1 MVQPEIE
8 GMEVLSPIGEGACG
22 SIFIARDIEGSE
34 PTLPD
39 TKWYAVRVFNAI
51 AINRPLIENMV
62 RRLSSGSYP
71 KSVVPIVW
79 KGSKQGSSC
88 MIMPMLADVDE
99 DKLTIAIRSLQDRLD
114 LYPET
119 DAWPVVEQ
127 LARAL
132 GEMHQRKI
140 AHGNLK
146 PGNIF
151 FNEDDS
157 LCLTDFAMGQ
167 MPGVSMLPFTD
178 ALLYAPPEQLREPD
192 GYLEGKGYAW
202 DNYAFAVIAFRLLTG
217 KFPRCEATFH
227 QIAPKPGEGHV
238 TGIEADLIK
247 MAERLEHREL
257 EGWSSEASDALERKR
272 RGIIHKCLSL
282 NPEGRYSDMN
292 EVLRAWDDIDAD
304 ARAANEKAGL
314 LKRARISKLA
324 MVGSIALAAACVF
337 VCILLSGF
345 LAHQK
350 YKRSSDLKEYN
361 KKIALLEQETKG
373 AQVNASLAIKA
384 KQDTETSRRALQ
396 HQAATS
402 KASLRNQLNAL
413 SITNDHLV
421 EWLMRTTNQDFPEL
435 SATDPASEII
445 TEELRG
451 LLKLLEGDQEAAP
464 VRVAA
469 LIQLAELEIHRNKT
483 SAADALV
490 DQAESEA
497 ALLTEQTADF
507 APRLARARLVCL
519 LQAFDNKDSELA
531 ERILPKARKNIDA
544 ISGGDANEVRRI
556 NAVMQIID
564 GSVIEETNP
573 EMALKHFQLALKD
586 LEGIHQALPEHI
598 PIRSRISHYA
608 LKSASIAESL
618 ELFDD
623 ATKLRGKAADHL
635 RSILKKN
642 PELTLAKI
650 DLAKI
655 QLLSAESA
663 MQAGDQT
670 QGSAQLKL
678 AEGLLS
684 ELSAEDTSPN
694 GASMQKATAMGLRS
708 VLLRDLGKRTDAA
721 KLLDQAMGIV
731 GKIVKIHPEA
741 REPLYRLAVF
751 HWQRASLYGDARDTK
766 NELAQG
772 KLAAEFMQR
781 LLKKGAQQKEIELR
795 RSLAYLYGD
804 LGYTAQNKGLKSDAI
819 AMYKN
824 ATTMWQSLINVH
836 GKNLEYMDGLKWSKS
851 RYRGLGGK

>member
-1 MVQPEIE
+1 MVQPEME

-22 SIFIARDIEGSE
+22 SIFIARDLEGSE

-62 RRLSSGSYP
+62 RRLQNGSYP

-79 KGSKQGSSC
+79 KDSKQGSSC

-114 LYPET
+114 NYPEA
-119 DAWPVVEQ
+119 DAWPVVEK

-151 FNEDDS
+151 FNQDDS

-227 QIAPKPGEGHV
+227 QVAPEPGERHV

-257 EGWSSEASDALERKR
+257 EGWSGEASDAMERKR
-272 RGIIHKCLSL
+272 RAIIHKCLSL
-282 NPEGRYSDMN
+282 DPEQRYSDMN

-304 ARAANEKAGL
+304 ARAADEKAGL
-314 LKRARISKLA
+314 LKRAKISKLA
-324 MVGSIALAAACVF
+324 MVGSLALAGACVF

-350 YKRSSDLKEYN
+350 YKRSADLKEYN
-361 KKIALLEQETKG
+361 ETIALLEQETKG
-373 AQVNASLAIKA
+373 AKVNASLAIKA
-384 KQDTETSRRALQ
+384 KRDTETSRQAIQ
-396 HQAATS
+396 QQAATS
-402 KASLRNQLNAL
+402 KASLLNQLNAL
-413 SITNDHLV
+413 SATNDHLV
-421 EWLMRTTNQDFPEL
+421 EWLMRTTNKDFPEL
-435 SATDPASEII
+435 STAEPASEII
-445 TEELRG
+445 ADELRE
-451 LLKLLEGDQEAAP
+451 LLKVLEGDQEASLI
-464 VRVAA
+464 RTAA
-469 LIQLAELEIHRNKT
+469 LIQLAELEIHRNQT
-483 SAADALV
+483 SDANAWIDKAEAQAA
-490 DQAESEA
+490 E
-497 ALLTEQTADF
+497 LTEQKAEF
-507 APRLARARLVCL
+507 AARLARARLICL
-519 LQAFDNKDSELA
+519 LQAFDNGDSKLA
-531 ERILPKARKNIDA
+531 ELILPKARKNIDD

-564 GSVIEETNP
+564 GYVIEKTKP

-586 LEGIHQALPEHI
+586 LDGIHQALPEHI
-598 PIRSRISHYA
+598 AIRSRISHYA
-608 LKSASIAESL
+608 LKSATIAESM

-642 PELTLAKI
+642 PKLTLAKV

-655 QLLSAESA
+655 EILSAEA
-663 MQAGDQT
+663 EMQAGNDT
-670 QGSAQLKL
+670 QGTAKLKL
-678 AEGLLS
+678 AESLLS
-684 ELSAEDTSPN
+684 GLSTEDTNPH
-694 GASMQKATAMGLRS
+694 GASMQKAIAMSLRS
-708 VLLRDLGKRTDAA
+708 VLLRDLGKRTEAA
-721 KLLDQAMGIV
+721 KLLEQAISIV
-731 GKIVKIHPEA
+731 SKIVETHPEA

-751 HWQRASLYGDARDTK
+751 HWQRAGLYGDARDTK
-766 NELAQG
+766 SELAQG
-772 KLAAEFMQR
+772 KQAAELMQR
-781 LLKKGAQQKEIELR
+781 LLKKGAQQKEVGLR

-804 LGYTAQNKGLKSDAI
+804 LGYTAQNKGLKSDAV
-819 AMYKN
+819 AFYKN
-824 ATTMWQSLINVH
+824 ATTMWQSLIDVH

-851 RYRGLGGK
+851 RYRGLGGR

>member
-8 GMEVLSPIGEGACG
+8 GMEVLSPVGEGACG
-22 SIFIARDIEGSE
+22 SIFIARDIEGGE
-34 PTLPD
+34 QTLPD

-62 RRLSSGSYP
+62 RRLQSGSYP

-79 KGSKQGSSC
+79 KDSKQGSSC

-114 LYPET
+114 SYPET
-119 DAWPVVEQ
+119 DAWPVVEK

-227 QIAPKPGEGHV
+227 QVAPKPGDGHV

-257 EGWSSEASDALERKR
+257 EGWSGEASDDLERKR

-282 NPEGRYSDMN
+282 DPEQRYSDMN

-314 LKRARISKLA
+314 LKRARMSKLA
-324 MVGSIALAAACVF
+324 MLGSLVLAAACLF
-337 VCILLSGF
+337 VCVLLSGF

-350 YKRSSDLKEYN
+350 YKRSADLKDYN
-361 KKIALLEQETKG
+361 QKIALLEQETKG
-373 AQVNASLAIKA
+373 AKANASLAIKA
-384 KQDTETSRRALQ
+384 KRDTETSRQAIQ
-396 HQAATS
+396 QQAATS
-402 KASLRNQLNAL
+402 KASLLKQLNAL
-413 SITNDHLV
+413 SATNDHLV
-421 EWLMRTTNQDFPEL
+421 EWLMRTNNKDFPEL
-435 SATDPASEII
+435 SSAETASEII
-445 TEELRG
+445 ADELRA
-451 LLKLLEGDQEAAP
+451 LLKILEGDNEASLI
-464 VRVAA
+464 RTAA

-483 SAADALV
+483 SEADIWI
-490 DQAESEA
+490 DQAEAQA
-497 ALLTEQTADF
+497 AQLVEQKNEFRA
-507 APRLARARLVCL
+507 RLARARLISL
-519 LQAFDNKDSELA
+519 LQAYDNEDNKLA
-531 ERILPKARKNIDA
+531 ASILPKARKNIDA
-544 ISGGDANEVRRI
+544 ISGGDENEIRRI
-556 NAVMQIID
+556 NAVMHIID
-564 GSVIEETNP
+564 GYSVIGTEPQT
-573 EMALKHFQLALKD
+573 ALTHFKQAIED
-586 LEGIHQALPEHI
+586 LEGIHEELPEHI
-598 PIRSRISHYA
+598 AIQSRISHYA
-608 LKSASIAESL
+608 LKTATIAESM

-642 PELTLAKI
+642 PQLTLAKV

-655 QLLSAESA
+655 EILSAEA
-663 MQAGDQT
+663 EMQAGNDT
-670 QGSAQLKL
+670 QGTAKLKL

-684 ELSAEDTSPN
+684 GLSAEDTKPN
-694 GASMQKATAMGLRS
+694 GVSMQKATAMGLRS

-721 KLLDQAMGIV
+721 KLLDQAMAII
-731 GKIVKIHPEA
+731 GKVVEAHPNA
-741 REPLYRLAVF
+741 REPLYRLAIF
-751 HWQRASLYGDARDTK
+751 HWQRAGLYGDARDTK
-766 NELAQG
+766 NEIAQG
-772 KLAAEFMQR
+772 KQAAELMQK
-781 LLKKGAQQKEIELR
+781 LLRKGVQQKEVGLR

-819 AMYKN
+819 AFYKN
-824 ATTMWQSLINVH
+824 ATTMWQSLIDVH

-851 RYRGLGGK
+851 RYRSLGGR

>member
-8 GMEVLSPIGEGACG
+8 GMEVLSPVGEGACG
-22 SIFIARDIEGSE
+22 SIFIARDIEGAE
-34 PTLPD
+34 PTLPE

-62 RRLSSGSYP
+62 RRLGGGSYP

-79 KGSKQGSSC
+79 KDSKQGSSC

-114 LYPET
+114 SYPEN

-151 FNEDDS
+151 FNEDGS

-178 ALLYAPPEQLREPD
+178 ALLYAPPEQLRDPN

-227 QIAPKPGEGHV
+227 QIAPKPGERHV
-238 TGIEADLIK
+238 TGIEADVIK

-257 EGWSSEASDALERKR
+257 EGWSGEAMDALERKR

-282 NPEGRYSDMN
+282 NSEDRYSDMN

-304 ARAANEKAGL
+304 ARAADEKAGL
-314 LKRARISKLA
+314 LKRARISKLT
-324 MVGSIALAAACVF
+324 MVGSLALAGACVF
-337 VCILLSGF
+337 VCMLLSGF

-361 KKIALLEQETKG
+361 EKIALLEQQTKG

-384 KQDTETSRRALQ
+384 KRDTETSRQELQ
-396 HQAATS
+396 HQAETS

-413 SITNDHLV
+413 SVTNDHLV

-435 SATDPASEII
+435 SAADPASEII
-445 TEELRG
+445 TDELRK
-451 LLKLLEGDQEAAP
+451 LLKLLEGDNEAAP
-464 VRVAA
+464 VRTAT

-483 SAADALV
+483 SAADAWL
-490 DQAESEA
+490 DQAEKEA
-497 ALLTEQTADF
+497 AQLKEQTADF
-507 APRLARARLVCL
+507 AARLARARLICL

-531 ERILPKARKNIDA
+531 ERILPKARKDIDA

-564 GSVIEETNP
+564 GSIIEHTKP

-598 PIRSRISHYA
+598 AIRSRISHYA

-618 ELFDD
+618 ELYDN

-642 PELTLAKI
+642 PKLTLAKV

-655 QLLSAESA
+655 QILSAESE
-663 MQAGDQT
+663 MQAGNDT
-670 QGSAQLKL
+670 QGTAKLKL
-678 AEGLLS
+678 AEDLLS
-684 ELSAEDTSPN
+684 GMSADDTSPN
-694 GASMQKATAMGLRS
+694 GVSMQKATAMGLRS

-721 KLLDQAMGIV
+721 KLLEQAMSIV
-731 GKIVKIHPEA
+731 SKIVETHPEA
-741 REPLYRLAVF
+741 RGPLYRLAVF
-751 HWQRASLYGDARDTK
+751 HWQRAGLYGDARDTK

-772 KLAAEFMQR
+772 KQAADLMQR

-804 LGYTAQNKGLKSDAI
+804 LGYTAQNKGLKSDAT
-819 AMYKN
+819 AFYKN
-824 ATTMWQSLINVH
+824 ATTMWQSLIDVH
-836 GKNLEYMDGLKWSKS
+836 GKNLEYMDGLKWSTS
-851 RYRGLGGK
+851 RYRGLGGR

>member
-1 MVQPEIE
+1 MVQPEID
-8 GMEVLSPIGEGACG
+8 GMEVLSPVGEGACG
-22 SIFIARDIEGSE
+22 SIFIARDLEESE
-34 PTLPD
+34 PTLPA
-39 TKWYAVRVFNAI
+39 TTWYAVRVFNAI
-51 AINRPLIENMV
+51 AVNRPLIENMV
-62 RRLSSGSYP
+62 RRLQNGSYP

-79 KGSKQGSSC
+79 KASKQGSSC

-114 LYPET
+114 NYPET

-146 PGNIF
+146 PGNVF

-227 QIAPKPGEGHV
+227 QVAPKPGEGHV

-247 MAERLEHREL
+247 LAERLEHREL

-282 NPEGRYSDMN
+282 NPEERYSDMN

-314 LKRARISKLA
+314 LKRARISNFA
-324 MVGSIALAAACVF
+324 MVGSLIIAGACIF
-337 VCILLSGF
+337 VCVLLYGL

-350 YKRSSDLKEYN
+350 YKRGSDLDDYN
-361 KKIALLEQETKG
+361 EKLSSLEQETKG
-373 AQVNASLAIKA
+373 AKANASLAIKA
-384 KQDTETSRRALQ
+384 KQDTETSKQALQ
-396 HQAATS
+396 QQAATS
-402 KASLRNQLNAL
+402 KASLLNQLNAL
-413 SITNDHLV
+413 SATNDHLV

-435 SATDPASEII
+435 STPEPASEII
-445 TEELRG
+445 TNELRG
-451 LLKLLEGDQEAAP
+451 LLKLLEGDQEASLM
-464 VRVAA
+464 RTAA
-469 LIQLAELEIHRNKT
+469 LIQLAELEIHRSKT
-483 SAADALV
+483 SSADAWV
-490 DQAESEA
+490 DKAEAQAAE
-497 ALLTEQTADF
+497 LTEQKTEF
-507 APRLARARLVCL
+507 AARIARARLICL
-519 LQAFDNKDSELA
+519 LQAFKNKDNELA
-531 ERILPKARKNIDA
+531 KRILPKARKNIDA

-564 GSVIEETNP
+564 GYAIEETKP
-573 EMALKHFQLALKD
+573 EMALQHFQLALKD
-586 LEGIHQALPEHI
+586 LENIHEALPEHI
-598 PIRSRISHYA
+598 TIRARISQYA
-608 LKSASIAESL
+608 LKSASIAESMD
-618 ELFDD
+618 LFDD

-642 PELTLAKI
+642 PKLTLAKV
-650 DLAKI
+650 DLARI
-655 QLLSAESA
+655 ELLSAEA
-663 MQAGDQT
+663 EMQAGNDT
-670 QGSAQLKL
+670 PGTAKLKL

-684 ELSAEDTSPN
+684 GLSNDDTSPN

-708 VLLRDLGKRTDAA
+708 ILLRDLGRRTEAA
-721 KLLDQAMGIV
+721 KLLEQAISIV
-731 GKIVKIHPEA
+731 SKVVENHPEA
-741 REPLYRLAVF
+741 SEPLYRLAVF
-751 HWQRASLYGDARDTK
+751 HWQRAGLYGDTSDTK

-772 KLAAEFMQR
+772 KQAAELMQK
-781 LLKKGAQQKEIELR
+781 LLKKGAQQKEVGLR

-804 LGYTAQNKGLKSDAI
+804 LGYTAQNKGLKSDAV
-819 AMYKN
+819 AFYKN
-824 ATTMWQSLINVH
+824 ATTMWQSLIDMH